1 MIIEDLNGYLRDPE
15 TGDPVVRNGRFV
27 LTGKPDGI
35 IDDADNRLLG
45 SSDPGFTIGFNN
57 TFRYKGFDLNF
68 NFYGSFD
75 RVMMDPTRM
84 AYGVSAWGM
93 AQYGYN
99 GLRCLDDRW
108 MPDNLRLKTQFFFL
122 GFDLWIRR
130 LVL

>member
-1 MIIEDLNGYLRDPE
+1 MQEGDEAPAAQPDLKPGQLIIEDLNGYLRDPE

-68 NFYGSFD
+68 NF
-75 RVMMDPTRM
+75 
-84 AYGVSAWGM
+84 
-93 AQYGYN
+93 
-99 GLRCLDDRW
+99 
-108 MPDNLRLKTQFFFL
+108 
-122 GFDLWIRR
+122 
-130 LVL
+130 